1 MWQEDEPIHIRWRER
16 LSVNVTVGGGDYE
29 PPNRLTVAALSRFP
43 GLSCHLLSVSCSNKS
58 RIIFRPTNG
67 MGMARAMC
75 AFAAMGI
82 PQPEAT
88 AHTGRSV
95 CVGNAIDKW
104 LAATWWSGDRWATL
118 WCHWC
123 DRPASGACDCP
134 GRECPRARCRDC
146 PAEDCQ
152 RHREVRSH

>member
-1 MWQEDEPIHIRWRER
+1 
-16 LSVNVTVGGGDYE
+16 
-29 PPNRLTVAALSRFP
+29 
-43 GLSCHLLSVSCSNKS
+43 
-58 RIIFRPTNG
+58 

-88 AHTGRSV
+88 AHTGPSV

-123 DRPASGACDCP
+123 DRPASGHAIARVANVLEP
-134 GRECPRARCRDC
+134 G
-146 PAEDCQ
+146 AEIVL
-152 RHREVRSH
+152 RKTAKGTVT